1 MIPLSGV
8 LALMLVSGCLGAMLM
23 ALYVLEDDE

>member
-8 LALMLVSGCLGAMLM
+8 LALMLTSGCLGAMLM
-23 ALYVLEDDE
+23 ALYVMYDD